1 VDPAVI
7 GLGVPQLHA
16 EKSKDISTGITFRS
30 GATFSAFFN
39 FYHIKVKDRILFSGE
54 VCFDGDDTITNPVEK
69 VLIVNDITSMK
80 FFINAFNTIT
90 KGVDIVLNYKNQEV
104 GNGKLAFS
112 LASNISST
120 KIDGQIA
127 TPSILKSNGY
137 DIFNCKEQGR
147 ILSAR
152 PNTKVFLGINYDLN
166 KASFIFNNTYFGDVT
181 WQHATDI
188 LKDQTFAEK
197 IIKDLGFAYKVIS
210 TVSSNVMVKNLFN
223 VYQDELDTKG
233 DVVTGLG
240 GGFKYAWEVNQF
252 GFSETT
258 FSAGLNFKF

>member
-1 VDPAVI
+1 MDPAVI

-137 DIFNCKEQGR
+137 DIFNCK
-147 ILSAR
+147 
-152 PNTKVFLGINYDLN
+152 
-166 KASFIFNNTYFGDVT
+166 
-181 WQHATDI
+181 
-188 LKDQTFAEK
+188 
-197 IIKDLGFAYKVIS
+197 
-210 TVSSNVMVKNLFN
+210 
-223 VYQDELDTKG
+223 
-233 DVVTGLG
+233 
-240 GGFKYAWEVNQF
+240 
-252 GFSETT
+252 
-258 FSAGLNFKF
+258 